1 MKGMLQQLKPFLPL
15 LYLALGAALGA
26 VTMKSCTPVPK
37 VETVVETRTVTIPG
51 PADSVIV
58 TVRVPVRVPYAL
70 PPDSSSLQLWQLYTE
85 QLLVDNDRLRI
96 RLDSLENIEAVAIT
110 ETPQALLTAHLN
122 MPLFLSN
129 PKQGLWAEAVI
140 TSHDTTRTRLVQEA
154 KGLFDFF
161 GYGIHAGAGYN
172 VMSRTV
178 DFQIGAGL
186 QLKLDQIFN

>member
-1 MKGMLQQLKPFLPL
+1 MDKLKPFLPV
-15 LYLALGAALGA
+15 LYIALGIALGAFS
-26 VTMKSCTPVPK
+26 MKSCTPEPK

-58 TVRVPVRVPYAL
+58 TVRVPVRIPYAL
-70 PPDSSSLQLWQLYTE
+70 PPDSSTMELWRQYAE

-96 RLDSLENIEAVAIT
+96 RIDSLENIEAVAIT
-110 ETPQALLTAHLN
+110 ETPEALLTAHLS

-129 PKQGLWAEAVI
+129 PKQGLWAEAII

-154 KGLFDFF
+154 KGLFDFI
-161 GYGIHAGAGYN
+161 GYGIHGGAGYN
-172 VMSRTV
+172 VISRTV